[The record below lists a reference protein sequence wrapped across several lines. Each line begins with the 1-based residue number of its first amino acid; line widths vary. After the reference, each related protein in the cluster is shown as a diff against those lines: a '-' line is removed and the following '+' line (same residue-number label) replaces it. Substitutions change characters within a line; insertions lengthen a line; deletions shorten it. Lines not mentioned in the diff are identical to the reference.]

1 MGKRTRRTKLMKFA
15 VDFWQDVL
23 DYRDK
28 CERENIPITVDGI
41 MDEFNLSNR
50 IASGIYQFID
60 NVEFISEAMIP
71 FGPSS
76 NIDTDRDCESCD
88 EYENGGDCP
97 SDAELVA
104 ASVKYKKQTQRFSDI
119 NRVERKSFREFARV
133 ENALVELDRELLQVL
148 SNHQIFPDIQIIT
161 NPQNIKMGA
170 VGIVHLTDLHFNEL
184 VDIAVNKYDF
194 KVASKRLKKFIS
206 AAIKYFKTENI
217 DNVFVAMTGD
227 LLNNDNLLDKILNQA
242 SNRAKAIFLA
252 HKLLSQ
258 AFIELM
264 QHFQLTVA
272 GVTGNETRIKGDVT
286 FDTNISSDNFD
297 FMLYNMLHATFGNCK
312 RISFVGGHDTE
323 TVVSVA
329 GQNVLLIHGHQKKIM
344 SGVTSGVQQIIG
356 KYAQRGIIIDFVMF
370 GHLHEAYIADIFARS
385 SSMVGANAYSED
397 GLQLASRAS
406 QNLHIFY
413 ADGSRNTI
421 RVDLQ
426 YTDDIIGYT
435 IDEELESYNAKSVDK
450 LHEKETIFQIVI

>member
-1 MGKRTRRTKLMKFA
+1 MKFST
-15 VDFWQDVL
+15 DFWQEVL
-23 DYRDK
+23 YYKDK
-28 CERENIPITVDGI
+28 CLTNNIPITVDGI
-41 MDEFNLSNR
+41 MDEFELSNR
-50 IASGIYQFID
+50 IASGVYQMID
-60 NVEFISEAMIP
+60 NVEFIREALV
-71 FGPSS
+71 GPEPQSYRSMDSDTFDFDDGDSLLDESS
-76 NIDTDRDCESCD
+76 D
-88 EYENGGDCP
+88 E
-97 SDAELVA
+97 ELIA
-104 ASVKYKKQTQRFSDI
+104 ANVKYKKQTQRFADV
-119 NRVERKSFREFARV
+119 NRIERKSFREYARV
-133 ENALVELDRELLQVL
+133 ENALVELDRELLEVL
-148 SNHQIFPDIQIIT
+148 SKRQVFPDFQIVSHPH
-161 NPQNIKMGA
+161 NDKMGA

-194 KVASKRLKKFIS
+194 KVASKRLRKFIGAS
-206 AAIKYFKTENI
+206 IKYFQTENI
-217 DNVFVAMTGD
+217 ENVFVAMTGD

-258 AFIELM
+258 AFVDLM
-264 QHFQLTVA
+264 QHFHLTVA

-297 FMLYNMLHATFGNCK
+297 FMLYNMLYATFSNCE

-323 TVVSVA
+323 MVVEVA
-329 GQNVLLIHGHQKKIM
+329 GQNVLLIHGHQRKIM
-344 SGVTSGVQQIIG
+344 SSVTSGVQQIIG
-356 KYAQRGIIIDFVMF
+356 KYAQRGIIIHFVIF

-413 ADGSRNTI
+413 KDGSRNTI

-426 YTDDIIGYT
+426 NVNGIDGYE
-435 IDEELESYNAKSVDK
+435 IDEDLESYNAKSIDK
-450 LHEKETIFQIVI
+450 LHENTVIFQVII